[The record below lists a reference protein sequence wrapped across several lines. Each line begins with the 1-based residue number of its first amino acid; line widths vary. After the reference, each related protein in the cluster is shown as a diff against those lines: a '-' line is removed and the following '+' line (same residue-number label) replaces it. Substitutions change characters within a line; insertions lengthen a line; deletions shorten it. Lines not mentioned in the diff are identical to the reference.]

1 MKPFMKKYPSGSS
14 IIVLFCVV
22 GLVFGVVPSVAHNP
36 PGQLYTTVGKY
47 DSEKAQRFFSD
58 SFHTVRMLGS
68 LSSPFESFR
77 SCVVVDE
84 LCLVPEEVPNYEAIK
99 TLHSQLDDD
108 RSGDID
114 VTESVDFLKEE
125 LQYAKGYE
133 KRQKVFHYNNDQYIS
148 VRELWSI
155 WKKSEVHNWTVEQTV
170 AWLAETVELKQYAQ
184 KFYENAVNGSVLPRT
199 ILSVITSGSE
209 RRDSRYMLERLAANN
224 EQFLTKVLGIRDPK
238 HRSKITI
245 KAMDVVLFGPP
256 KESGSHVKDLVL
268 VTLLTLALIGCFKA
282 YQRNREYEK
291 QLSDM
296 LTDMEKLREAEE
308 NLQQLELRM
317 NSDVATPEADL
328 VVENNSRQAEELQ
341 QLKIQLE
348 QEREKYEQMKEQ
360 MQRGLEEAEM
370 EDHHWSAPLELQH
383 WLQLTYERERIAF
396 EKKQIAA
403 REQFA
408 QAREMCEKL
417 NHQRRSLMGV
427 LASVHGKM
435 DNVDQSIS
443 RARTILEEVT
453 QELGEKNQR
462 WKHIEILAGCSI
474 TTNAGLHT
482 LELMLRPQLNG
493 RPHSTYAPSIGCSSR
508 LSASIDDIDDETLSL
523 YTQTTVQQLLCNQS
537 ALMFLTMGGSSYY
550 GAGSGSLNSS
560 ALIGTPRES
569 MVDVRGSTGST
580 RKRNQLIARDSG
592 SSLGSESSISQTS
605 IMHHSHTF
613 STALSPQT
621 EEETFRRV
629 SSTGSIHHLI
639 RRERECSKIQMI
651 PQMKIINLHTSE
663 TASFIMEADLLSYK
677 PYSTQG
683 LKDFAKTKAFST
695 AYRFYARYMVGMLF
709 GPLTLNSMSSTASP
723 SQVSSRLTSPR
734 PSIDSNMATNGI
746 MISTTPKRSPMLK
759 SLSQDVNNSLK
770 PDVKLK
776 EISVSEPALGS
787 PKTNSVRSRK
797 TGTSPSEEGNSSD
810 SSERPPSTDSRKKS
824 KNWFRNGITGSLKLG
839 RSKKQKDIISEKEP
853 IKEIPKI

>member
-1 MKPFMKKYPSGSS
+1 MKPFMKKCPSGSS

-36 PGQLYTTVGKY
+36 HGQQYTTLGKY
-47 DSEKAQRFFSD
+47 DSEKAQRYFSD
-58 SFHTVRMLGS
+58 PFESIRMLGS
-68 LSSPFESFR
+68 PFQAFR

-114 VTESVDFLKEE
+114 ITESVDFLKEE

-199 ILSVITSGSE
+199 ILSVLTGGSE

-317 NSDVATPEADL
+317 TNQVVTTEEGPLEELDSRHAD
-328 VVENNSRQAEELQ
+328 ELQ

-348 QEREKYEQMKEQ
+348 QEREKNEQMKEQ
-360 MQRGLEEAEM
+360 MKRGLEEAEM
-370 EDHHWSAPLELQH
+370 EDHWCAPTELQH
-383 WLQLTYERERIAF
+383 WLQLTYERERLAF

-403 REQFA
+403 REQFS
-408 QAREMCEKL
+408 QAREICEKL

-453 QELGEKNQR
+453 QELSEKNQR

-493 RPHSTYAPSIGCSSR
+493 RPHSTYAPSIG
-508 LSASIDDIDDETLSL
+508 
-523 YTQTTVQQLLCNQS
+523 
-537 ALMFLTMGGSSYY
+537 
-550 GAGSGSLNSS
+550 
-560 ALIGTPRES
+560 TPRNS
-569 MVDVRGSTGST
+569 MVDVRSSTGST
-580 RKRNQLIARDSG
+580 RKRHQLIARDSG
-592 SSLGSESSISQTS
+592 SSLGSESSVSQTS

-613 STALSPQT
+613 SAALSPQT
-621 EEETFRRV
+621 EEETIRRV
-629 SSTGSIHHLI
+629 SSTGSIHHLL
-639 RRERECSKIQMI
+639 RKERECSKDSNDSSNEDTVESSYI
-651 PQMKIINLHTSE
+651 SE
-663 TASFIMEADLLSYK
+663 TASFSMGGS
-677 PYSTQG
+677 Q
-683 LKDFAKTKAFST
+683 
-695 AYRFYARYMVGMLF
+695 
-709 GPLTLNSMSSTASP
+709 LTLNSMSSASAVSP

-734 PSIDSNMATNGI
+734 PSIDSNMTTNGI
-746 MISTTPKRSPMLK
+746 MISTSPKRSPMLK
-759 SLSQDVNNSLK
+759 SLSQDINNSHK

-776 EISVSEPALGS
+776 EISVSEPSLGS
-787 PKTNSVRSRK
+787 PKTNSVRSRR

-810 SSERPPSTDSRKKS
+810 SSERPLSTDSRKKS

-853 IKEIPKI
+853 IKETSKI

>member
-1 MKPFMKKYPSGSS
+1 MKPFMRKYPSGSS

-36 PGQLYTTVGKY
+36 PGQHFTTVGKY
-47 DSEKAQRFFSD
+47 DSEK
-58 SFHTVRMLGS
+58 G
-68 LSSPFESFR
+68 
-77 SCVVVDE
+77 CVVVDE

-148 VRELWSI
+148 VRELWTI

-184 KFYENAVNGSVLPRT
+184 KFYENAVNGSVLPR
-199 ILSVITSGSE
+199 
-209 RRDSRYMLERLAANN
+209 LAANN
-224 EQFLTKVLGIRDPK
+224 EQFLTKEFWNRDPK

-245 KAMDVVLFGPP
+245 KAMDVGPIWSP
-256 KESGSHVKDLVL
+256 KGSHVKDLVL

-328 VVENNSRQAEELQ
+328 LVENNSRHAEELQ

-348 QEREKYEQMKEQ
+348 QEREKNEQMKEQ
-360 MQRGLEEAEM
+360 MKRGLEEAEM

-453 QELGEKNQR
+453 QELSEKNQR

-493 RPHSTYAPSIGCSSR
+493 RPHSTYAPSIG
-508 LSASIDDIDDETLSL
+508 
-523 YTQTTVQQLLCNQS
+523 
-537 ALMFLTMGGSSYY
+537 
-550 GAGSGSLNSS
+550 
-560 ALIGTPRES
+560 TPRES

-592 SSLGSESSISQTS
+592 SSLGSESSVSQTS

-621 EEETFRRV
+621 EEQTIRRV
-629 SSTGSIHHLI
+629 SSTGSIHHII
-639 RRERECSKIQMI
+639 RRERECSKDSNDSSNEDTIESPYI
-651 PQMKIINLHTSE
+651 SE
-663 TASFIMEADLLSYK
+663 TASFIMGGS
-677 PYSTQG
+677 Q
-683 LKDFAKTKAFST
+683 
-695 AYRFYARYMVGMLF
+695 
-709 GPLTLNSMSSTASP
+709 LTLNSMSSAASP

-734 PSIDSNMATNGI
+734 PSIDSNMTTNGI
-746 MISTTPKRSPMLK
+746 MISTSPMRSPMLK

>member
-1 MKPFMKKYPSGSS
+1 MKPFMKKCPSGSS

-36 PGQLYTTVGKY
+36 HGQQYTTLGKY
-47 DSEKAQRFFSD
+47 DSEK
-58 SFHTVRMLGS
+58 G
-68 LSSPFESFR
+68 
-77 SCVVVDE
+77 CVVVDE

-114 VTESVDFLKEE
+114 ITESVDFLKEE

-184 KFYENAVNGSVLPRT
+184 KFYENAVNGSVLPR
-199 ILSVITSGSE
+199 
-209 RRDSRYMLERLAANN
+209 LAANN

-256 KESGSHVKDLVL
+256 KGSHVKDLVL

-317 NSDVATPEADL
+317 TNQVVTTEEGPLEELDSRHAD
-328 VVENNSRQAEELQ
+328 ELQ

-348 QEREKYEQMKEQ
+348 QEREKNEQMKEQ
-360 MQRGLEEAEM
+360 MKRGLEEAEM
-370 EDHHWSAPLELQH
+370 EDHWCAPTELQH
-383 WLQLTYERERIAF
+383 WLQLTYERERLAF

-403 REQFA
+403 REQFS
-408 QAREMCEKL
+408 QAREICEKL

-453 QELGEKNQR
+453 QELSEKNQR

-493 RPHSTYAPSIGCSSR
+493 RPHSTYAPSIGRSSR
-508 LSASIDDIDDETLSL
+508 LSASIDDLDDDTMSL

-550 GAGSGSLNSS
+550 GTGSGSLNSS
-560 ALIGTPRES
+560 ALIGTPRNS
-569 MVDVRGSTGST
+569 MVDVRSSTGST
-580 RKRNQLIARDSG
+580 RKRHQLIARDSG
-592 SSLGSESSISQTS
+592 SSLGSESSVSQTS

-613 STALSPQT
+613 SAALSPQT
-621 EEETFRRV
+621 EEETIRRV
-629 SSTGSIHHLI
+629 SSTGSIHHLL
-639 RRERECSKIQMI
+639 RKERECSKDSNDSSNEDTVESSYI
-651 PQMKIINLHTSE
+651 SE
-663 TASFIMEADLLSYK
+663 TASFSMGGS
-677 PYSTQG
+677 Q
-683 LKDFAKTKAFST
+683 
-695 AYRFYARYMVGMLF
+695 
-709 GPLTLNSMSSTASP
+709 LTLNSMSSASAVSP

-734 PSIDSNMATNGI
+734 PSIDSNMTTNGI
-746 MISTTPKRSPMLK
+746 MISTSPKRSPMLK
-759 SLSQDVNNSLK
+759 SLSQDINNSHK

-776 EISVSEPALGS
+776 EISVSEPSLGS
-787 PKTNSVRSRK
+787 PKTNSVRSRR

-810 SSERPPSTDSRKKS
+810 SSERPLSTDSRKKS

-853 IKEIPKI
+853 IKETSKI

>member
-1 MKPFMKKYPSGSS
+1 MKPFMRKYPSGSS

-36 PGQLYTTVGKY
+36 PGQHFTTVGKY
-47 DSEKAQRFFSD
+47 DSEK
-58 SFHTVRMLGS
+58 G
-68 LSSPFESFR
+68 
-77 SCVVVDE
+77 CVVVDE

-148 VRELWSI
+148 VRELWTI

-184 KFYENAVNGSVLPRT
+184 KFYENAVNGSVLPR
-199 ILSVITSGSE
+199 
-209 RRDSRYMLERLAANN
+209 LAANN
-224 EQFLTKVLGIRDPK
+224 EQFLTKEFWNRDPK

-245 KAMDVVLFGPP
+245 KAMDVGPIWSP
-256 KESGSHVKDLVL
+256 KGSHVKDLVL

-328 VVENNSRQAEELQ
+328 LVENNSRHAEELQ

-348 QEREKYEQMKEQ
+348 QEREKNEQMKEQ
-360 MQRGLEEAEM
+360 MKRGLEEAEM

-453 QELGEKNQR
+453 QELSEKNQR

-493 RPHSTYAPSIGCSSR
+493 RPHSTYAPSIG
-508 LSASIDDIDDETLSL
+508 
-523 YTQTTVQQLLCNQS
+523 
-537 ALMFLTMGGSSYY
+537 
-550 GAGSGSLNSS
+550 
-560 ALIGTPRES
+560 TPRES

-592 SSLGSESSISQTS
+592 SSLGSESSVSQTS

-621 EEETFRRV
+621 EEQTIRRV
-629 SSTGSIHHLI
+629 SSTGSIHHII
-639 RRERECSKIQMI
+639 RRERECSKDSNDSSNEDTIESPYI
-651 PQMKIINLHTSE
+651 SE
-663 TASFIMEADLLSYK
+663 TASFIMGGS
-677 PYSTQG
+677 Q
-683 LKDFAKTKAFST
+683 
-695 AYRFYARYMVGMLF
+695 
-709 GPLTLNSMSSTASP
+709 LTLNSMSSAASP
-723 SQVSSRLTSPR
+723 SQ
-734 PSIDSNMATNGI
+734 
-746 MISTTPKRSPMLK
+746 
-759 SLSQDVNNSLK
+759 
-770 PDVKLK
+770 

>member
-1 MKPFMKKYPSGSS
+1 MKPFMRKYPSGSS

-36 PGQLYTTVGKY
+36 PGQHFTTVGKY
-47 DSEKAQRFFSD
+47 DSEK
-58 SFHTVRMLGS
+58 G
-68 LSSPFESFR
+68 
-77 SCVVVDE
+77 CVVVDE

-148 VRELWSI
+148 VRELWTI

-184 KFYENAVNGSVLPRT
+184 KFYENAVNGSVLPR
-199 ILSVITSGSE
+199 
-209 RRDSRYMLERLAANN
+209 LAANN
-224 EQFLTKVLGIRDPK
+224 EQFLTKEFWNRDPK

-245 KAMDVVLFGPP
+245 KAMDVGPIWSP
-256 KESGSHVKDLVL
+256 KGSHVKDLVL

-328 VVENNSRQAEELQ
+328 LVENNSRHAEELQ

-348 QEREKYEQMKEQ
+348 QEREKNEQMKEQ
-360 MQRGLEEAEM
+360 MKRGLEEAEM

-453 QELGEKNQR
+453 QELSEKNQR

-493 RPHSTYAPSIGCSSR
+493 RPHSTYAPSI
-508 LSASIDDIDDETLSL
+508 
-523 YTQTTVQQLLCNQS
+523 VQQLLCNQS

-592 SSLGSESSISQTS
+592 SSLGSESSVSQTS

-621 EEETFRRV
+621 EEQTIRRV
-629 SSTGSIHHLI
+629 SSTGSIHHII
-639 RRERECSKIQMI
+639 RRERECSKDSNDSSNEDTIESPYI
-651 PQMKIINLHTSE
+651 SE
-663 TASFIMEADLLSYK
+663 TASFIMGGS
-677 PYSTQG
+677 Q
-683 LKDFAKTKAFST
+683 
-695 AYRFYARYMVGMLF
+695 
-709 GPLTLNSMSSTASP
+709 LTLNSMSSAASP

-734 PSIDSNMATNGI
+734 PSIDSNMTTNGI
-746 MISTTPKRSPMLK
+746 MISTSPMRSPMLK

>member
-1 MKPFMKKYPSGSS
+1 MKPFMRKYPSGSS

-36 PGQLYTTVGKY
+36 PGQHFTTVGKY
-47 DSEKAQRFFSD
+47 DSEK
-58 SFHTVRMLGS
+58 G
-68 LSSPFESFR
+68 
-77 SCVVVDE
+77 CVVVDE

-148 VRELWSI
+148 VRELWTI

-209 RRDSRYMLERLAANN
+209 RRDSRLAANN
-224 EQFLTKVLGIRDPK
+224 EQFLTKEFWNRDPK

-245 KAMDVVLFGPP
+245 KAMDVGPIWSP
-256 KESGSHVKDLVL
+256 KGSHVKDLVL

-328 VVENNSRQAEELQ
+328 LVENNSRHAEELQ

-348 QEREKYEQMKEQ
+348 QEREKNEQMKEQ
-360 MQRGLEEAEM
+360 MKRGLEEAEM

-453 QELGEKNQR
+453 QELSEKNQR

-508 LSASIDDIDDETLSL
+508 LSASIDDIDDDTLSL

-592 SSLGSESSISQTS
+592 SSLGSESSVSQTS

-621 EEETFRRV
+621 EEQTIRRV
-629 SSTGSIHHLI
+629 SSTGSIHHII
-639 RRERECSKIQMI
+639 RRERECSKDSNDSSNEDTIESPYI
-651 PQMKIINLHTSE
+651 SE
-663 TASFIMEADLLSYK
+663 TASFIMGGS
-677 PYSTQG
+677 Q
-683 LKDFAKTKAFST
+683 
-695 AYRFYARYMVGMLF
+695 
-709 GPLTLNSMSSTASP
+709 LTLNSMSSAASP
-723 SQVSSRLTSPR
+723 SQ
-734 PSIDSNMATNGI
+734 
-746 MISTTPKRSPMLK
+746 
-759 SLSQDVNNSLK
+759 
-770 PDVKLK
+770 

>member
-1 MKPFMKKYPSGSS
+1 MKPFMRKYPSGSS

-36 PGQLYTTVGKY
+36 PGQHFTTVGKY
-47 DSEKAQRFFSD
+47 DSEK
-58 SFHTVRMLGS
+58 G
-68 LSSPFESFR
+68 
-77 SCVVVDE
+77 CVVVDE

-148 VRELWSI
+148 VRELWTI

-184 KFYENAVNGSVLPRT
+184 KFYENAVNGSVLPR
-199 ILSVITSGSE
+199 
-209 RRDSRYMLERLAANN
+209 LAANN
-224 EQFLTKVLGIRDPK
+224 EQFLTKEFWNRDPK

-245 KAMDVVLFGPP
+245 KAMDVGPIWSP
-256 KESGSHVKDLVL
+256 KGSHVKDLVL

-328 VVENNSRQAEELQ
+328 LVENNSRHAEELQ

-348 QEREKYEQMKEQ
+348 QEREKNEQMKEQ
-360 MQRGLEEAEM
+360 MKRGLEEAEM

-453 QELGEKNQR
+453 QELSEKNQR

-508 LSASIDDIDDETLSL
+508 LSASIDDIDDDTLSL
-523 YTQTTVQQLLCNQS
+523 YTQTT
-537 ALMFLTMGGSSYY
+537 
-550 GAGSGSLNSS
+550 
-560 ALIGTPRES
+560 GTPRES

-592 SSLGSESSISQTS
+592 SSLGSESSVSQTS

-621 EEETFRRV
+621 EEQTIRRV
-629 SSTGSIHHLI
+629 SSTGSIHHII
-639 RRERECSKIQMI
+639 RRERECSKDSNDSSNEDTIESPYI
-651 PQMKIINLHTSE
+651 SE
-663 TASFIMEADLLSYK
+663 TASFIMGGS
-677 PYSTQG
+677 Q
-683 LKDFAKTKAFST
+683 
-695 AYRFYARYMVGMLF
+695 
-709 GPLTLNSMSSTASP
+709 LTLNSMSSAASP

-734 PSIDSNMATNGI
+734 PSIDSNMTTNGI
-746 MISTTPKRSPMLK
+746 MISTSPMRSPMLK

>member
-1 MKPFMKKYPSGSS
+1 MKPFMKKCPSGSS

-36 PGQLYTTVGKY
+36 HGQQYTTLGKY
-47 DSEKAQRFFSD
+47 DSEKAQRYFSD
-58 SFHTVRMLGS
+58 PFESIRMLGS
-68 LSSPFESFR
+68 PFQAFR

-114 VTESVDFLKEE
+114 ITESVDFLKEE

-199 ILSVITSGSE
+199 ILSVLTGGSE
-209 RRDSRYMLERLAANN
+209 RRDSRLAANN

-256 KESGSHVKDLVL
+256 KGSHVKDLVL

-317 NSDVATPEADL
+317 TNQVVTTEEGPLEELDSRHAD
-328 VVENNSRQAEELQ
+328 ELQ

-348 QEREKYEQMKEQ
+348 QEREKNEQMKEQ
-360 MQRGLEEAEM
+360 MKRGLEEAEM
-370 EDHHWSAPLELQH
+370 EDHWCAPTELQH
-383 WLQLTYERERIAF
+383 WLQLTYERERLAF

-403 REQFA
+403 REQFS
-408 QAREMCEKL
+408 QAREICEKL

-453 QELGEKNQR
+453 QELSEKNQR

-493 RPHSTYAPSIGCSSR
+493 RPHSTYAPSIGRSSR
-508 LSASIDDIDDETLSL
+508 LSASIDDLDDDTMSL

-550 GAGSGSLNSS
+550 GTGSGSLNSS
-560 ALIGTPRES
+560 ALIGTPRNS
-569 MVDVRGSTGST
+569 MVDVRSSTGST
-580 RKRNQLIARDSG
+580 RKRHQLIARDSG
-592 SSLGSESSISQTS
+592 SSLGSESSVSQTS

-613 STALSPQT
+613 SAALSPQT
-621 EEETFRRV
+621 EEETIRRV
-629 SSTGSIHHLI
+629 SSTGSIHHLL
-639 RRERECSKIQMI
+639 RKERECSKDSNDSSNEDTVESSYI
-651 PQMKIINLHTSE
+651 SE
-663 TASFIMEADLLSYK
+663 TASFSMGGS
-677 PYSTQG
+677 Q
-683 LKDFAKTKAFST
+683 
-695 AYRFYARYMVGMLF
+695 
-709 GPLTLNSMSSTASP
+709 LTLNSMSSASAVSP

-734 PSIDSNMATNGI
+734 PSIDSNMTTNGI
-746 MISTTPKRSPMLK
+746 MISTSPKRSPMLK
-759 SLSQDVNNSLK
+759 SLSQDINNSHK

-776 EISVSEPALGS
+776 EISVSEPSLGS
-787 PKTNSVRSRK
+787 PKTNSVRSRR

-810 SSERPPSTDSRKKS
+810 SSERPLSTDSRKKS

-853 IKEIPKI
+853 IKETSKI

>member
-1 MKPFMKKYPSGSS
+1 MKPFMRKYPSGSS

-36 PGQLYTTVGKY
+36 PGQHFTTVGKY
-47 DSEKAQRFFSD
+47 DSEKAQRYFSD
-58 SFHTVRMLGS
+58 SYHTV
-68 LSSPFESFR
+68 R

-148 VRELWSI
+148 VRELWTI

-224 EQFLTKVLGIRDPK
+224 EQFLTKEFWNRDPK

-245 KAMDVVLFGPP
+245 KAMDVGPIWSP
-256 KESGSHVKDLVL
+256 KGSHVKDLVL

-328 VVENNSRQAEELQ
+328 LVENNSRHAEELQ

-348 QEREKYEQMKEQ
+348 QEREKNEQMKEQ
-360 MQRGLEEAEM
+360 MKRGLEEAEM

-453 QELGEKNQR
+453 QELSEKNQR

-508 LSASIDDIDDETLSL
+508 LSASIDDIDDDTLSL

-592 SSLGSESSISQTS
+592 SSLGSESSVSQTS

-621 EEETFRRV
+621 EEQTIRRV
-629 SSTGSIHHLI
+629 SSTGSIHHII
-639 RRERECSKIQMI
+639 RRERECSKDSNDSSNEDTIESPYI
-651 PQMKIINLHTSE
+651 SE
-663 TASFIMEADLLSYK
+663 TASFIMGGS
-677 PYSTQG
+677 Q
-683 LKDFAKTKAFST
+683 
-695 AYRFYARYMVGMLF
+695 
-709 GPLTLNSMSSTASP
+709 LTLNSMSSAASP
-723 SQVSSRLTSPR
+723 SQ
-734 PSIDSNMATNGI
+734 
-746 MISTTPKRSPMLK
+746 
-759 SLSQDVNNSLK
+759 
-770 PDVKLK
+770 

>member
-1 MKPFMKKYPSGSS
+1 MKPFMRKYPSGSS

-36 PGQLYTTVGKY
+36 PGQHFTTVGKY
-47 DSEKAQRFFSD
+47 DSEK
-58 SFHTVRMLGS
+58 G
-68 LSSPFESFR
+68 
-77 SCVVVDE
+77 CVVVDE

-148 VRELWSI
+148 VRELWTI

-184 KFYENAVNGSVLPRT
+184 KFYENAVNGSVLP
-199 ILSVITSGSE
+199 
-209 RRDSRYMLERLAANN
+209 RLAANN

-328 VVENNSRQAEELQ
+328 LVENNSRHAEELQ

-348 QEREKYEQMKEQ
+348 QEREKNEQMKEQ
-360 MQRGLEEAEM
+360 MKRGLEEAEM

-453 QELGEKNQR
+453 QELSEKNQR

-493 RPHSTYAPSIGCSSR
+493 RPHSTYAPSIG
-508 LSASIDDIDDETLSL
+508 
-523 YTQTTVQQLLCNQS
+523 
-537 ALMFLTMGGSSYY
+537 
-550 GAGSGSLNSS
+550 
-560 ALIGTPRES
+560 TPRES

-592 SSLGSESSISQTS
+592 SSLGSESSVSQTS

-621 EEETFRRV
+621 EEQTIRRV
-629 SSTGSIHHLI
+629 SSTGSIHHII
-639 RRERECSKIQMI
+639 RRERECSKDSNDSSNEDTIESPYI
-651 PQMKIINLHTSE
+651 SE
-663 TASFIMEADLLSYK
+663 TASFIMGGS
-677 PYSTQG
+677 Q
-683 LKDFAKTKAFST
+683 
-695 AYRFYARYMVGMLF
+695 
-709 GPLTLNSMSSTASP
+709 LTLNSMSSAASP
-723 SQVSSRLTSPR
+723 SQ
-734 PSIDSNMATNGI
+734 
-746 MISTTPKRSPMLK
+746 
-759 SLSQDVNNSLK
+759 
-770 PDVKLK
+770 

>member
-1 MKPFMKKYPSGSS
+1 MKPFMKKCPSGSS

-36 PGQLYTTVGKY
+36 HGQQYTTLGKY
-47 DSEKAQRFFSD
+47 DSEKAQRYFSD
-58 SFHTVRMLGS
+58 PFESIRMLGS
-68 LSSPFESFR
+68 PFQAFR

-114 VTESVDFLKEE
+114 ITESVDFLKEE

-199 ILSVITSGSE
+199 ILSVLTGGSE

-317 NSDVATPEADL
+317 TNQVVTTEEGPLEELDSRHAD
-328 VVENNSRQAEELQ
+328 ELQ

-348 QEREKYEQMKEQ
+348 QEREKNEQMKEQ
-360 MQRGLEEAEM
+360 MKRGLEEAEM
-370 EDHHWSAPLELQH
+370 EDHWCAPTELQH
-383 WLQLTYERERIAF
+383 WLQLTYERERLAF

-403 REQFA
+403 REQFS
-408 QAREMCEKL
+408 QAREICEKL

-453 QELGEKNQR
+453 QELSEKNQR

-493 RPHSTYAPSIGCSSR
+493 RPHSTYAPSIGRSSR
-508 LSASIDDIDDETLSL
+508 LSASIDDLDDDTMSL

-550 GAGSGSLNSS
+550 GTGSGSLNSS
-560 ALIGTPRES
+560 ALIGTPRNS
-569 MVDVRGSTGST
+569 MVDVRSSTGST
-580 RKRNQLIARDSG
+580 RKRHQLIARDSG
-592 SSLGSESSISQTS
+592 SSLGSESSVSQTS

-613 STALSPQT
+613 SAALSPQT
-621 EEETFRRV
+621 EEETIRRV
-629 SSTGSIHHLI
+629 SSTGSIHHLL
-639 RRERECSKIQMI
+639 RKERECSKDSNDSSNEDTVESSYI
-651 PQMKIINLHTSE
+651 SE
-663 TASFIMEADLLSYK
+663 TASFSMGGS
-677 PYSTQG
+677 Q
-683 LKDFAKTKAFST
+683 
-695 AYRFYARYMVGMLF
+695 
-709 GPLTLNSMSSTASP
+709 LTLNSMSSASAVSP
-723 SQVSSRLTSPR
+723 SQ
-734 PSIDSNMATNGI
+734 
-746 MISTTPKRSPMLK
+746 
-759 SLSQDVNNSLK
+759 
-770 PDVKLK
+770 
-776 EISVSEPALGS
+776 EISVSEPSLGS
-787 PKTNSVRSRK
+787 PKTNSVRSRR

-810 SSERPPSTDSRKKS
+810 SSERPLSTDSRKKS

-853 IKEIPKI
+853 IKETSKI

>member
-1 MKPFMKKYPSGSS
+1 MKPFMRKYPSGSS

-36 PGQLYTTVGKY
+36 PGQHFTTVGKY
-47 DSEKAQRFFSD
+47 DSEK
-58 SFHTVRMLGS
+58 G
-68 LSSPFESFR
+68 
-77 SCVVVDE
+77 CVVVDE

-148 VRELWSI
+148 VRELWTI

-184 KFYENAVNGSVLPRT
+184 KFYENAVNGSVLPR
-199 ILSVITSGSE
+199 
-209 RRDSRYMLERLAANN
+209 LAANN
-224 EQFLTKVLGIRDPK
+224 EQFLTKEFWNRDPK

-245 KAMDVVLFGPP
+245 KAMDVGPIWSP

-328 VVENNSRQAEELQ
+328 LVENNSRHAEELQ

-348 QEREKYEQMKEQ
+348 QEREKNEQMKEQ
-360 MQRGLEEAEM
+360 MKRGLEEAEM

-453 QELGEKNQR
+453 QELSEKNQR

-493 RPHSTYAPSIGCSSR
+493 RPHSTYAPSIG
-508 LSASIDDIDDETLSL
+508 
-523 YTQTTVQQLLCNQS
+523 
-537 ALMFLTMGGSSYY
+537 
-550 GAGSGSLNSS
+550 
-560 ALIGTPRES
+560 TPRES

-592 SSLGSESSISQTS
+592 SSLGSESSVSQTS

-621 EEETFRRV
+621 EEQTIRRV
-629 SSTGSIHHLI
+629 SSTGSIHHII
-639 RRERECSKIQMI
+639 RRERECSKDSNDSSNEDTIESPYI
-651 PQMKIINLHTSE
+651 SE
-663 TASFIMEADLLSYK
+663 TASFIMGGS
-677 PYSTQG
+677 Q
-683 LKDFAKTKAFST
+683 
-695 AYRFYARYMVGMLF
+695 
-709 GPLTLNSMSSTASP
+709 LTLNSMSSAASP
-723 SQVSSRLTSPR
+723 SQ
-734 PSIDSNMATNGI
+734 
-746 MISTTPKRSPMLK
+746 
-759 SLSQDVNNSLK
+759 
-770 PDVKLK
+770 